1 MAVIRD
7 SVNATI
13 MLQHIKSWQ
22 QSGITQVEY
31 CRRHQI
37 TSKKFEYWLRKSR
50 NECALQFVPVSLQAE
65 PPIRQISNCFE
76 SAGLAVNLGGSAQ
89 LEIGKNFDADTLVRF
104 MRIVADL

>member
-7 SVNATI
+7 SVNASI

-37 TSKKFEYWLRKSR
+37 ISKKFDTG
-50 NECALQFVPVSLQAE
+50 CAKAEMNVLCSFVPVSFQPE
-65 PPIRQISNCFE
+65 PPVRQTFSGFE
-76 SAGLAVNLGGSAQ
+76 PSGLAVNFGGSAQ